1 MISFDDNLKITIVV
15 LLFVSYFLYEQKP
28 EIMFDKQGKFKSF
41 GLRREQTI
49 FPFHIA
55 IIVISFF
62 VYYGLLLRNGMYV

>member
-15 LLFVSYFLYEQKP
+15 LLFVSYFLYEQKH
-28 EIMFDKQGKFKSF
+28 EIMLDKQGKFKPF
-41 GLRREQTI
+41 GLSREQTI

-62 VYYGLLLRNGMYV
+62 VYYGLLLRNGKYV

>member
-28 EIMFDKQGKFKSF
+28 EIMFDKQGKFKPF
-41 GLRREQTI
+41 VLRREQTI

-55 IIVISFF
+55 VIVISFF
-62 VYYGLLLRNGMYV
+62 VYYGLLIRNGKYV